1 MRIAQEGRTIYIG
14 AQQGGIVK
22 TSTEVAES
30 LQKGRVFGRELQLPG
45 DKMVK
50 RRKEAQ
56 EKAMKVVKGA
66 FAGELKLDESVAKMK
81 KSITKTQEEMVAA
94 KAELNKV
101 LEREAALAQNTDL
114 TDEEY
119 EQEIFAIEEAK
130 DYFSGIIADGKGLEN
145 KTMQA
150 LEEIKIERAKS
161 APMVEATENAEKILE
176 AAGEDIIGMLRED
189 AKEHIDAENEKKQE
203 EAEEKAEKEKELEER
218 IKAKKAEKEEREED
232 TAPEVD
238 YMEAATKQ
246 IVKLSENGET
256 VQKELQHIVDRLKL
270 DLEDLKGTT
279 VDAGV

>member
-14 AQQGGIVK
+14 AQQGGIAK

-45 DKMVK
+45 DKMAK

-81 KSITKTQEEMVAA
+81 ESITKTQEEMVTA

-119 EQEIFAIEEAK
+119 EQEMFAIEEAK
-130 DYFSGIIADGKGLEN
+130 DYFSGIIADGKELEN

-150 LEEIKIERAKS
+150 LGEIKIERAKS

-218 IKAKKAEKEEREED
+218 IKAKKAEKEEKEED

-270 DLEDLKGTT
+270 DLEDLKGAT